1 MPIIPANRLGMR
13 SATLK
18 WIVLTGA
25 VVIGLI
31 IAIQLYWL
39 NHIYQLEQKQ
49 FDTNVVKCVR
59 GLFED
64 MDLSDSPG
72 SHLQQMITL
81 RPSPSTFVIRITR
94 LPPRDTLTSYLTD
107 ELMDFDVLTE
117 CNVAVYDNIKG
128 NYIFQ
133 QNIASPTSE
142 PITASVSPP
151 VYTTGYPYILLH
163 FPDRSSYILSQ
174 INLWIIG
181 SIILILVLIGLS
193 VSLFYFY
200 KQKFLIEIQKDFVN
214 NFTHEFKTPL
224 SVMKIAAEVLSQPG
238 IINQP
243 ERMEKYSSIIT
254 HETEHLQNQVERLLK
269 MAVSD
274 QTVLRVETES
284 ITATDIINQALS
296 KLQPLLEAKGAKI
309 EIKVEDD
316 DITLTAD
323 KTHLELALVNLI
335 ENSIKYSDTPFII
348 IEAGKHGA
356 DNYISVKDNGVGID
370 KKFFRHL
377 FKKFYRVP
385 TGNIHNV
392 KGFGLGLNF
401 VKKIIDAHNGKI
413 IVNSV
418 PGIGTEFKIILPG

>member
-81 RPSPSTFVIRITR
+81 RPSPSTFVIQITR

-133 QNIASPTSE
+133 Q
-142 PITASVSPP
+142 
-151 VYTTGYPYILLH
+151 
-163 FPDRSSYILSQ
+163 
-174 INLWIIG
+174 
-181 SIILILVLIGLS
+181 
-193 VSLFYFY
+193 
-200 KQKFLIEIQKDFVN
+200 KD
-214 NFTHEFKTPL
+214 
-224 SVMKIAAEVLSQPG
+224 
-238 IINQP
+238 
-243 ERMEKYSSIIT
+243 
-254 HETEHLQNQVERLLK
+254 
-269 MAVSD
+269 
-274 QTVLRVETES
+274 
-284 ITATDIINQALS
+284 
-296 KLQPLLEAKGAKI
+296 
-309 EIKVEDD
+309 
-316 DITLTAD
+316 
-323 KTHLELALVNLI
+323 
-335 ENSIKYSDTPFII
+335 
-348 IEAGKHGA
+348 
-356 DNYISVKDNGVGID
+356 
-370 KKFFRHL
+370 
-377 FKKFYRVP
+377 
-385 TGNIHNV
+385 
-392 KGFGLGLNF
+392 
-401 VKKIIDAHNGKI
+401 
-413 IVNSV
+413 
-418 PGIGTEFKIILPG
+418 